1 MAAAINV
8 RDEDGVRWITFNRP
22 QKLNALLI
30 DDLEAVTKA
39 MTDPTVTPRAA
50 VFSGAG
56 ERAFSA
62 GMHLDTFAD
71 LTPAGARLL
80 IEAVRDTMA
89 SVRLAPFPTI
99 SAING
104 HCLGAAF
111 ELALACDLRIAVS
124 HATVG
129 LPEIKV
135 GIPSVVD
142 AALLQQYVGLS
153 KAKEMILTGEL
164 YPVAEV
170 ERYGLFNAVV
180 PAADLLDET
189 RRMLERVAH
198 WTPTVMAAQKRL
210 FEVWQNQ
217 PLAQAIE
224 ASIEEF
230 AQVFA
235 DSATAQ
241 QVAAQR
247 ARIGRP
253 RFGVSNQETTGAPL
267 LTPEY

>member
-1 MAAAINV
+1 MAAVDV
-8 RDEDGVRWITFNRP
+8 RDEDGVRWITFSRP
-22 QKLNALLI
+22 EKLNALLI
-30 DDLEAVTKA
+30 EDLEAVTQA
-39 MTDPTVTPRAA
+39 MTDATARPRAA
-50 VFSGAG
+50 VFTGAG

-62 GMHLDTFAD
+62 GMHLDSFRD

-99 SAING
+99 SVING

-111 ELALACDLRIAVS
+111 ELALACDLRIAAS

-153 KAKEMILTGEL
+153 KAKEMILTGDL

-180 PAADLLDET
+180 PAEQLLAET
-189 RRMLERVAH
+189 WRMLDRVAH
-198 WTPTVMAAQKRL
+198 WTPTVVASQKRL
-210 FEVWQNQ
+210 FEIWQNL
-217 PLAQAIE
+217 PLADGIE
-224 ASIEEF
+224 ASVDEF
-230 AQVFA
+230 AQVFT
-235 DSATAQ
+235 DSATARQVAGYRQ
-241 QVAAQR
+241 QV
-247 ARIGRP
+247 
-253 RFGVSNQETTGAPL
+253 TGDRSCPL
-267 LTPEY
+267 

>member
-1 MAAAINV
+1 MAALDV
-8 RDEDGVRWITFNRP
+8 RDDDDVRWITFSRP
-22 QKLNALLI
+22 EKLNALMI
-30 DDLEAVTKA
+30 EDLEAVTRA
-39 MTDPTVTPRAA
+39 MTDSTVRPRAA
-50 VFSGAG
+50 VFTGAG

-62 GMHLDTFAD
+62 GMHLDAFRD
-71 LTPAGARLL
+71 LGPAEARTL
-80 IEAVRDTMA
+80 ITVVRDCMA

-111 ELALACDLRIAVS
+111 ELALACDLRIAAG

-153 KAKEMILTGEL
+153 KAKELILTGDL
-164 YPVAEV
+164 YPVADL

-180 PAADLLDET
+180 PAECLLDET
-189 RRMLERVAH
+189 RRLLDRVAN
-198 WTPTVMAAQKRL
+198 WTPTVVASQKRL
-210 FEVWQNQ
+210 FEIWQNA
-217 PLAQAIE
+217 PLAESIE
-224 ASIEEF
+224 ASLDEF

-235 DSATAQ
+235 DPATAK
-241 QVAAQR
+241 QVTGYRRQVTGDR
-247 ARIGRP
+247 GTPTRP
-253 RFGVSNQETTGAPL
+253 CE
-267 LTPEY
+267 